1 MHLEKSGYILQI
13 ILLEK
18 VYKQQFDHYK
28 ETLIV
33 IKIIQMCNFVKY
45 IISQKK
51 HIKLPSKVGYNNA
64 TEKDE
69 IKIIVLP

>member
-1 MHLEKSGYILQI
+1 MVIFYR
-13 ILLEK
+13 LLYWRK
-18 VYKQQFDHYK
+18 LTKQQFDHYK

-51 HIKLPSKVGYNNA
+51 HIKLPNKVGYNNA

>member
-1 MHLEKSGYILQI
+1 MFT
-13 ILLEK
+13 
-18 VYKQQFDHYK
+18 KQQFDHYK
-28 ETLIV
+28 DTLIV
-33 IKIIQMCNFVKY
+33 IKTIQMCNFLKY

-51 HIKLPSKVGYNNA
+51 HIKLPNKVGYNNA